1 MFWPTRMAVGGR
13 LARSVASASCS
24 GTPSASHLSAVRP
37 VSGVRY
43 DATGP
48 SCRTSRW
55 SLGAAS
61 PSTSAIE
68 PTARSWCCTPDAT
81 HSTSIEKTG
90 APAGRETTTGGGASA
105 GAAGAAACAGGAGGP
120 LTETPS
126 KAAVISAFRTDCA
139 ARFASFL
146 RRFSSIILRTS
157 SKAPSSAALTTTAGA
172 AAGAGAGAAAAAVGG
187 AVPGR
192 TCEKRQAS
200 PFRQAPRAKKEQIG
214 FAAVLTGFA
223 AVPTGKT
230 CEKRQA
236 SPLRQA
242 PRAKKAQGG
251 AVVMEDDRGARRRR
265 AAAGGAAVCCWGGIR
280 ASSSSS
286 SALRRSAAME
296 SRTILSTS
304 SLKESLYAV
313 SRASSAATPSS
324 GLAPPP
330 AGKEACF
337 ARDTPRLPA
346 SALASASSSTDAA
359 VAGPRPGAH
368 PGTAA
373 AARLLCEGRIC
384 AATASGSTVS
394 SSMSS
399 AVLAEAARSAWY
411 ARVERSCDESST

>member
-313 SRASSAATPSS
+313 SRASSAATYSRL
-324 GLAPPP
+324 LAAVHSAPL
-330 AGKEACF
+330 
-337 ARDTPRLPA
+337 TPRKQPA
-346 SALASASSSTDAA
+346 AP
-359 VAGPRPGAH
+359 GPIIRLG
-368 PGTAA
+368 AA
-373 AARLLCEGRIC
+373 AGREGGLLRARH
-384 AATASGSTVS
+384 S
-394 SSMSS
+394 
-399 AVLAEAARSAWY
+399 EAARQR
-411 ARVERSCDESST
+411 ARQCLLLHRRCRCRAAPGRAPRHCSGGAAALRGSDLRSDGERVDGLV